1 MDREVET
8 ESYFRQVEKR
18 PTLVFKQDIPTVKHE
33 KSKVK
38 KRSRNHLSLHLK
50 HMTAVFRVSWYTSD
64 QLYTTPTTVYNE
76 YYQECNRNKKKIKK
90 ECSGIILAYPN
101 FVLIYMQ
108 TQKNQLFSSATSF
121 WLWCNQCL
129 DENKPL
135 FLSENAMCNEMTTI
149 RLFSTMFQARGRSIS
164 TGPWDICGTSVEID
178 HWWMIVND
186 FVYVSCSLIQTCASL
201 PV

>member
-1 MDREVET
+1 MR
-8 ESYFRQVEKR
+8 S
-18 PTLVFKQDIPTVKHE
+18 P
-33 KSKVK
+33 KSKRGAGTIFPSTWNTWQ
-38 KRSRNHLSLHLK
+38 RSSGLADILLINYILL
-50 HMTAVFRVSWYTSD
+50 
-64 QLYTTPTTVYNE
+64 QLYNE
-76 YYQECNRNKKKIKK
+76 YYQECNHNKKKLRK
-90 ECSGIILAYPN
+90 CSGIILAYPN
-101 FVLIYMQ
+101 FVLIYMR

-135 FLSENAMCNEMTTI
+135 FSSENAMCNEMTTI

-186 FVYVSCSLIQTCASL
+186 IVYVSCSLIQTCASL